1 MRDSPLPVGGVTMK
15 SSANLIINPPPR
27 TRHELISELKKFPE
41 VTEVNGIWGKYDI
54 ILKVCSDN
62 LDGIDKIVSKLRNHK
77 DITNSYTMHV
87 LYGQGGTIDEIES
100 GRL

>member
-1 MRDSPLPVGGVTMK
+1 MQSYI
-15 SSANLIINPPPR
+15 LINCN
-27 TRHELISELKKFPE
+27 TGSENELISELKKFPE
-41 VTEVNGIWGKYDI
+41 ITEVNGIWGKYDI

-100 GRL
+100 GRQ